1 MTGPLIYVMGPSGA
15 GKDSVL
21 ERARSML
28 SIETP
33 VAFAHRYITRPADV
47 GGENHVA
54 LTRAEFALRRAHGLF
69 AFHWHAHGND
79 YGIGREIEAW
89 RAAGLSVVV
98 SGSREHY
105 EKVTGSDPD
114 LHPVLITAAIDREAR
129 QGGER
134 PAGRGLAKHAEIAH
148 LQRPVDETHELAAQQ
163 IGDRRPLAVIADA
176 SGQGE
181 VEAPFLEHVG
191 IAPAQQQLFLARRQA
206 GRATARQLSLVG
218 GLAKLVELDDAAIGE
233 ILQLGR
239 RLAGHQRHEARHAG
253 EHH

>member
-1 MTGPLIYVMGPSGA
+1 MTGPLVYVMGPSGA

-105 EKVTGSDPD
+105 EKVAGSDPD
-114 LHPVLITAAIDREAR
+114 LHPVLITAAIDKLRAR
-129 QGGER
+129 
-134 PAGRGLAKHAEIAH
+134 
-148 LQRPVDETHELAAQQ
+148 LAAR
-163 IGDRRPLAVIADA
+163 GREDA
-176 SGQGE
+176 GAAASR
-181 VEAPFLEHVG
+181 
-191 IAPAQQQLFLARRQA
+191 LARSDA
-206 GRATARQLSLVG
+206 YTVNDARLVTIVNDG
-218 GLAKLVELDDAAIGE
+218 TLDAAAEAFVRLLATLRYSPGV
-233 ILQLGR
+233 R
-239 RLAGHQRHEARHAG
+239 RRA
-253 EHH
+253 

>member
-1 MTGPLIYVMGPSGA
+1 MTSPLVYVMGPSGA

-21 ERARSML
+21 DRARTML
-28 SIETP
+28 SVEAP

-54 LTRAEFALRRAHGLF
+54 LSRAEFALRRAHGLF

-114 LHPVLITAAIDREAR
+114 LHPVLITAAIDKLRAR
-129 QGGER
+129 
-134 PAGRGLAKHAEIAH
+134 
-148 LQRPVDETHELAAQQ
+148 LAAR
-163 IGDRRPLAVIADA
+163 GREDA
-176 SGQGE
+176 GAAASR
-181 VEAPFLEHVG
+181 
-191 IAPAQQQLFLARRQA
+191 LARSDA
-206 GRATARQLSLVG
+206 YTVNDARLVTIVNDG
-218 GLAKLVELDDAAIGE
+218 TLDAAAEAFVRLLATLRYSPGV
-233 ILQLGR
+233 R
-239 RLAGHQRHEARHAG
+239 RRA
-253 EHH
+253 